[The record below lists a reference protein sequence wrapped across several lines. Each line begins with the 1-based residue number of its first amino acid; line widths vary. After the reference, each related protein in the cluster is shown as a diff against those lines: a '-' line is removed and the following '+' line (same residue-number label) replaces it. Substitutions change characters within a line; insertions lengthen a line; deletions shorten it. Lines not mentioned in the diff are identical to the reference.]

1 MFWTFLSILSILSS
15 SVLSLPARVPE
26 DKIDIQEF
34 MAAVE
39 EVLTTIVETGEF
51 QGNYTEPEPEV
62 EALLEEVFTEEVE
75 AARSTAVR
83 DSEPVG
89 EEGENTEE
97 STALAE
103 SPASILGSAVAFF
116 TAFWTSE
123 VSPVQL
129 LFSVVD
135 SYTEYLF
142 SFFLPATSRTGRV
155 IVPII
160 GVAVTLLVI
169 LLALFPILYITAYL
183 LGKFVLA
190 PLVLAPFQSRVKVGR
205 SLADPDLLDTLTEGV
220 IKALDTYNMLQDLN
234 SMRSG

>member
-1 MFWTFLSILSILSS
+1 MSS

-62 EALLEEVFTEEVE
+62 EALLEDIFTEEGE

-83 DSEPVG
+83 ESEPVG
-89 EEGENTEE
+89 EEGENTED

-103 SPASILGSAVAFF
+103 SPASILGSAVAFL

>member
-1 MFWTFLSILSILSS
+1 MFWTFLSTLSILSS

-62 EALLEEVFTEEVE
+62 EALLEDIFTEEGE

-83 DSEPVG
+83 ESEPVG

-103 SPASILGSAVAFF
+103 SPASILGSAVAFL
-116 TAFWTSE
+116 TSFWTSE